1 MFLTV
6 SGRWKSKIKVPEE
19 AVCDENSL
27 CGLWTVSFSWCPHM
41 AQGEHC
47 ESELVLFLGAPPS
60 WPNHFPMAPTLFR
73 MLSLWRV
80 GFQHMSV
87 GGHKHSI
94 HLTTSN
100 SSSLDSYPGCIRE
113 SCWICPYYIVAV
125 SISFLSLFN
134 TFFSVQN
141 TQLRCFKLLLCI
153 HHCSGH
159 FHIHYHTHSSVW
171 ACLLNYHKIQLYKMM
186 ILIWDLFQRNSFLL
200 TQVTYDLRIPN
211 ILWWKND
218 QCYWKIMQDL
228 RYFYNYLVPWASLPV
243 GLLCNSLCRRWWS
256 SWRKL
261 PSELELSFMSQ
272 TLKVLFR
279 TNLWLQLFFPW

>member
-134 TFFSVQN
+134 TFF
-141 TQLRCFKLLLCI
+141 LCKI
-153 HHCSGH
+153 LNWDVL
-159 FHIHYHTHSSVW
+159 SSYYVSIT
-171 ACLLNYHKIQLYKMM
+171 AVGTSTYI
-186 ILIWDLFQRNSFLL
+186 ITL
-200 TQVTYDLRIPN
+200 TLQ
-211 ILWWKND
+211 
-218 QCYWKIMQDL
+218 
-228 RYFYNYLVPWASLPV
+228 
-243 GLLCNSLCRRWWS
+243 
-256 SWRKL
+256 
-261 PSELELSFMSQ
+261 SELAS
-272 TLKVLFR
+272 
-279 TNLWLQLFFPW
+279 